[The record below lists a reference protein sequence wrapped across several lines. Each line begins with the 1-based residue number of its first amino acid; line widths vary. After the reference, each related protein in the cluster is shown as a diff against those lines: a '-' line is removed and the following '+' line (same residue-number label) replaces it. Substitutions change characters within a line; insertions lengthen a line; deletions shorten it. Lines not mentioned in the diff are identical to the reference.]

1 MVRSVVAT
9 AYGGPEV
16 LAVVEA
22 DPGVPGPGEVLLDM
36 RAAGVNPA
44 DWKTYNGTWGHD
56 LAKLPL
62 RLGFEV
68 AGVVAAVG
76 PDVTWPAVG
85 DEVVGWPVRG
95 AYADR
100 LVVKAAHLV
109 AKPAAV
115 EWVPAGGLLLTG
127 TTAWHAVTAVR
138 AGAGDTLLVH
148 GATGGVGALVVQ
160 LARMRGARVI
170 GTAAPENHDHLV
182 ELGALPVAYGP
193 GLVDRVR
200 ALAPR
205 VTAAVD
211 VAGTDEA
218 LDVSLELVGDRRRV
232 ATVANF
238 QRGPALGIQVLG
250 HGPGADPGTTV
261 RHDARGRLVEMAADR
276 RLRVHVGATYHL
288 ADVARAHRA
297 GIDGAV
303 RGKIVLVP

>member
-16 LAVVEA
+16 LAVVETDVGA
-22 DPGVPGPGEVLLDM
+22 PGPGEVLLDVK
-36 RAAGVNPA
+36 AAGVNPA
-44 DWKTYNGTWGHD
+44 DWKTYNGTWGSD
-56 LAKLPL
+56 PAKLPL
-62 RLGFEV
+62 RLGLEV

-76 PDVTWPAVG
+76 PDVEGLAAG
-85 DEVVGWPVRG
+85 DEVIGWPVRG

-100 LVVKAAHLV
+100 VVVKAETLV
-109 AKPAAV
+109 ARPPSL
-115 EWVPAGGLLLTG
+115 EWAPAGGLLLTG
-127 TTAWHAVTAVR
+127 TTAWHAVTAVH

-148 GATGGVGALVVQ
+148 GAAGGVGAMVVQ
-160 LARMRGARVI
+160 LARLRGARVV
-170 GTAAPENHDHLV
+170 GTASAANHEHLV
-182 ELGALPVAYGP
+182 ELGALPVTYGP
-193 GLVDRVR
+193 GLADRVR
-200 ALAPR
+200 AVAPK

-211 VAGTDEA
+211 TVGTDEA

-238 QRGPALGIQVLG
+238 HRGPALGIQVLG

-261 RHDARGRLVEMAADR
+261 RADARRRLVEMAGDR

-297 GIDGAV
+297 GIDGVV

>member
-1 MVRSVVAT
+1 
-9 AYGGPEV
+9 
-16 LAVVEA
+16 
-22 DPGVPGPGEVLLDM
+22 
-36 RAAGVNPA
+36 
-44 DWKTYNGTWGHD
+44 
-56 LAKLPL
+56 
-62 RLGFEV
+62 
-68 AGVVAAVG
+68 
-76 PDVTWPAVG
+76 
-85 DEVVGWPVRG
+85 
-95 AYADR
+95 
-100 LVVKAAHLV
+100 
-109 AKPAAV
+109 
-115 EWVPAGGLLLTG
+115 
-127 TTAWHAVTAVR
+127 
-138 AGAGDTLLVH
+138 
-148 GATGGVGALVVQ
+148 
-160 LARMRGARVI
+160 MRGARVI

-193 GLVDRVR
+193 GLVDRVL